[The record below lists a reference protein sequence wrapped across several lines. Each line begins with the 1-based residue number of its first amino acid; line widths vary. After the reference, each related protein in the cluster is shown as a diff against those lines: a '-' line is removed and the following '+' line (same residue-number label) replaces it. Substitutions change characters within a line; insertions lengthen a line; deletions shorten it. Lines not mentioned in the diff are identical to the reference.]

1 MGTSQSSA
9 GPGANV
15 SLVPP
20 WAEPAPDPADPA
32 PAEAVPTPDPE
43 TLPGLT
49 LPPTPNVAPVAPDR
63 RFVSARRNLGAFAK
77 TGDAVRMRRGVA
89 HSTSWWRRSSP
100 MRMHSRHGGRIP
112 KQAC

>member
-20 WAEPAPDPADPA
+20 WAEPVPDPADPA
-32 PAEAVPTPDPE
+32 PAEVVPTLDPE

-49 LPPTPNVAPVAPDR
+49 PPSTPNVAPVAPDR
-63 RFVSARRNLGAFAK
+63 RFVSTRRNLGGWCFSL
-77 TGDAVRMRRGVA
+77 RGGPTV
-89 HSTSWWRRSSP
+89 WWSVSGEWG
-100 MRMHSRHGGRIP
+100 S
-112 KQAC
+112 